1 MALIAIADCTT
12 WECLNSFGN
21 WLSAFGTIAAVAV
34 ALWLALRDR
43 MLHMRAT
50 FNTAIT
56 TLTRVDILDNH
67 GFMLEFTNIGAR
79 PITVTGHEWHLP
91 FQKHR
96 LLFMPH
102 MDTRSATITTRLPC
116 ELTDGKSG
124 HAFYPHDFF
133 RELEDPD
140 KALFHP
146 NRFVAYLRIRFF
158 KIRIGTS
165 VGKKVHVV
173 VRRPARDALWAQY
186 KDFRN
191 GA

>member
-1 MALIAIADCTT
+1 MAIPDCAT
-12 WECLNSFGN
+12 WECVNSFGN
-21 WLSAFGTIAAVAV
+21 WLSAVGTIAATAL

-50 FNTAIT
+50 FSTVVT
-56 TLTRVDILDNH
+56 TLARTDTLDNH
-67 GFMLEFTNIGAR
+67 GFMVEFTNIGAR
-79 PITVTGHEWHLP
+79 PITVTGHEWQLP

-102 MDTRSATITTRLPC
+102 MDSRSAAITTRLPC

-124 HAFYPHDFF
+124 HVFYPYDFF
-133 RELEDPD
+133 LALDGRE

-165 VGKKVHVV
+165 VGKKMRVAI
-173 VRRPARDALWAQY
+173 RRPARDALWAQY
-186 KDFRN
+186 LESRHE
-191 GA
+191 A

>member
-1 MALIAIADCTT
+1 MAIPDCTT
-12 WECLNSFGN
+12 WECVNSFSE

-34 ALWLALRDR
+34 ALWLALRDH

-50 FNTAIT
+50 FNTAVT
-56 TLTRVDILDNH
+56 TLTRTDTLDNH

-79 PITVTGHEWHLP
+79 PITVTGHEWQLP

-102 MDTRSATITTRLPC
+102 MDVRSAAITTRLPC

-124 HAFYPHDFF
+124 HVFYPDDFF
-133 RELEDPD
+133 LELEDRE

-146 NRFVAYLRIRFF
+146 NRLIAYLRIRFF
-158 KIRIGTS
+158 KILIGTS
-165 VGKKVHVV
+165 VGKKVHVAI
-173 VRRPARDALWAQY
+173 RRPARDALWAQY
-186 KDFRN
+186 VESRHD
-191 GA
+191 G